1 MGIAADIVIILV
13 AAMIGGLVAHRLG
26 QPLLLG
32 YILAGILVGPHTP
45 GPIIGNVHEIELLS
59 EIGVALLLFALGLE
73 FSLKELQPVR
83 QVALIGAPIQILV
96 TIAFGSMIGYYL
108 FGWNLRESVWF
119 GSLISLSSTMVI
131 LKTLMARGVL
141 GTLASRVMIGML
153 IMQDLAVVPMM
164 IMLPML
170 SNPQGGSLPLELVL
184 AAGKAALFLAA
195 MIIVGTRVM
204 PRLLRLIVS
213 WNSRELFL
221 LSVIAIGVGI
231 GYATYLA
238 RLSFAFGAFVAGMVL
253 SESDYSHQALSDV
266 IPLRDIF
273 GLLFFASV
281 GMLFD
286 PGFLFDN
293 LGLVA
298 AAVALV
304 VVGKSLIF
312 GTIARLFGYANSAPF
327 IIGLGLFQVGE
338 FSFVLARV
346 GVSLDPPAISDDLYA
361 LVLTTAVVTM
371 MLTPFLSRAAV
382 PMHRLLQRY
391 APREPLSTFNLP
403 HEDLR
408 DHVIVVG
415 YGRIGS
421 AATEVIRRV
430 GLRFVIIEL
439 NHRVMEQGKAVGYPI
454 IFGDA
459 TSEMMLEA
467 AGVRRARLLLI
478 TVADAV
484 GIQLVA
490 TRALQ
495 VNPHLSIVTRAG
507 CLEQLSELRA
517 IGVHGIVQPEFEAGL
532 EMMRQVLVHFQ
543 VSPTDIQR
551 FSDAVHSELYAPICT
566 TTTSGRSMELLRNLK
581 HANRSLEIEWM
592 TVPSLSTVN
601 GQTIEAVAVR
611 KRTGAFIVAT
621 LPEEGDM
628 VPNPGPDHVL
638 GGGEM
643 LAVLGTGAQRAAL
656 RSLLDNGGPGDGRGD
671 GTGDPINAPKDS
683 GLPTPSAPSAPE

>member
-108 FGWNLRESVWF
+108 FGWDFRESLWF

-170 SNPQGGSLPLELVL
+170 SNPQGGSLPLELVF

-238 RLSFAFGAFVAGMVL
+238 GLSFAFGAFVAGMVL

-293 LGLVA
+293 LGWVA

-382 PMHRLLQRY
+382 PMHRLLQHY
-391 APREPLSTFNLP
+391 VPREPLSTFNLS

-467 AGVRRARLLLI
+467 AGVRRARLLLV

-517 IGVHGIVQPEFEAGL
+517 LGVHGIVQPEFEAGL

-638 GGGEM
+638 EGGEM

-683 GLPTPSAPSAPE
+683 GLPMPSAPSAPE